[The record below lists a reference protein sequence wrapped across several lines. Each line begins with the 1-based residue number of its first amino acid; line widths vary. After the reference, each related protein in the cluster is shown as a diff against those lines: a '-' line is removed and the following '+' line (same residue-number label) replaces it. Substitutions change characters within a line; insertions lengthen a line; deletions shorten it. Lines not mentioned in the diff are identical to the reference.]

1 MGMNGNVVGTGLVTM
16 VKVLVFME
24 MLAAVVPVVGECV
37 RLRYK
42 GEVVGVGS
50 VGGAHADVCDSA
62 ALEMRVA
69 IFLVLIMKVVLL
81 VMITGVVGV
90 EFGNDYM
97 CVGVDGSGW

>member
-1 MGMNGNVVGTGLVTM
+1 MNGNVVGTGLVMM

-24 MLAAVVPVVGECV
+24 TLAAVVPVVGECV
-37 RLRYK
+37 RLGYK
-42 GEVVGVGS
+42 GEVVCVGS

-69 IFLVLIMKVVLL
+69 IFLVLSMKVVLL

-97 CVGVDGSGW
+97 GVGVDGSGW